1 LYLIGWAKPTT
12 LSEHGCAFRR
22 IPAGIMRNPAKSDR
36 QEPNGEFQTP
46 EYNSSNLDFGAFW

>member
-1 LYLIGWAKPTT
+1 MIGWAKPTT